1 MGNSGATLNSA
12 ILLLTVVVVTTVSAL
27 VARYVRHRAL
37 RLCTGSGLVVLAAV
51 FSELSLILTV
61 LIAALGGAI
70 IAFGIK
76 TNRPN
81 KETTT
86 GKA

>member
-1 MGNSGATLNSA
+1 MGDSGATLYSV
-12 ILLLTVVVVTTVSAL
+12 ILLLVVIVLTTVSAL
-27 VARYVRHRAL
+27 VARYVRNRAV
-37 RLCTGSGLVVLAAV
+37 RLCTGSGLVILAAV

-76 TNRPN
+76 TERPD